1 MWAKNMKKELNLQS
15 NYRAII
21 NKVLGKYTNLKC
33 AVFGSRSK
41 GLNKKYSDIDLLIL
55 DRKDIPINKIDFAK
69 IKLDLVESD
78 LPYIVDLHAISTI
91 NEDFYQKIKV
101 DLILL

>member
-1 MWAKNMKKELNLQS
+1 MKKELSLLD
-15 NYRAII
+15 NYKTII
-21 NKVLGKYTNLKC
+21 NGIVSKYTNTKC

-41 GLNKKYSDIDLLIL
+41 GLNKNYSDIDLLIL
-55 DRKDIPINKIDFAK
+55 DCKSLPINRVTLAK
-69 IKLDLVESD
+69 IKFDLVESN

-91 NEDFYQKIKV
+91 NDEFFEKIKS